1 MGNRKVLEY
10 ENAANKFVGELE
22 RARMKFGPMASAHE
36 GYAVIKEEFDELW
49 AIVKQKQSERDYA
62 ALRNETIQ
70 CGAMVLA
77 FLVEIVET
85 ENRR

>member
-1 MGNRKVLEY
+1 MSRLTILSY
-10 ENAANKFVGELE
+10 ENGANTFVAELE
-22 RARMKFGPMASAHE
+22 KARAKFGPMASAHE
-36 GYAVIKEEFDELW
+36 GYAVIMEEIDELW
-49 AIVKQKQSERDYA
+49 AIVKQKQGERDYA
-62 ALRNETIQ
+62 ALRKETIQ